1 MIKIIFN
8 TIVGL
13 VLIFIWSRF
22 VDLTQIWQKLSEANL
37 IFLLPA
43 FFCMFASPFIRAIRL
58 KVFLSEI
65 KQIPLWNLVF
75 LNGAAILLNFFIP
88 IRAGDFGKGVY
99 LNTKYELSFG
109 KSIIWVFMDRFID
122 FLTVLA
128 ASSIFLLVIPTTL
141 PKNFIIIISS
151 VFCLFLLVTYLAI
164 FRLDF
169 SKKLVVFLTPL
180 FIFNLIK
187 IPFVRF
193 TSFILESF
201 SILKRSKK
209 DLMTLIVLTLLAYV
223 ADAGIWFF
231 TFQSLGV
238 NPGYLTMYFGQMLSA
253 LTYLIPAA
261 PGYVGSA
268 EVSGSLILSGV
279 FGFEVNV
286 ASSMVVLS
294 HITTAIFVI
303 ILGLIS
309 IFNLKLDLNLI
320 LKKALR
326 RK

>member
-8 TIVGL
+8 TILGL

-22 VDLTQIWQKLSEANL
+22 VDFAQILQKLSEANF

-43 FFCMFASPFIRAIRL
+43 FFCMFASPFIRAVRL

-65 KQIPLWNLVF
+65 KKIPLWDLVF

-88 IRAGDFGKGVY
+88 IRAGDFGKGIY

-109 KSIIWVFMDRFID
+109 KSIIWVFLDRFID
-122 FLTVLA
+122 FLTVL
-128 ASSIFLLVIPTTL
+128 LLVAVLLFIIPTSLGITFIKIITVILIVTL
-141 PKNFIIIISS
+141 
-151 VFCLFLLVTYLAI
+151 LLTYLAV

-169 SKKLVVFLTPL
+169 SKKLVGFLIPL
-180 FIFNLIK
+180 FIVSIIK
-187 IPFVRF
+187 ISFIRV

-201 SILKRSKK
+201 SVLKRSKK
-209 DLMTLIVLTLLAYV
+209 DLITLIVLTLLAYAV
-223 ADAGIWFF
+223 DAGIWFF

-238 NPGYLTMYFGQMLSA
+238 SPGYIKMYLGQMLSA

-268 EVSGSLILSGV
+268 EVSGTLILSGV
-279 FGFEVNV
+279 FGFEVNL
-286 ASSMVVLS
+286 ASSMIVLS

-303 ILGLIS
+303 IFGLIS
-309 IFNLKLDLNLI
+309 IFNLKLDLGLI
-320 LKKALR
+320 LKKALG
-326 RK
+326 KK